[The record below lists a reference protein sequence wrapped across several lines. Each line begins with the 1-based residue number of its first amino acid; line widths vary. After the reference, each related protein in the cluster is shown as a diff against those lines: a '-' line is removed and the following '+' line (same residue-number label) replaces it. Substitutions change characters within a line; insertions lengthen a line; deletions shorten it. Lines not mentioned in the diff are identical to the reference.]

1 MNKQYGTDP
10 KLDRLVESKKISNRI
25 KAAEQ
30 GYALDKLT
38 NDFNEVVRNAAYEY
52 LNEHKY
58 RSVIDWAKDN
68 NIEID
73 IDEWLNSD
81 NCFKRCEVAKYG
93 YGLDILINDANYYVR
108 EVIAKHNYKLDKLV
122 YDKNLIARLT
132 ITKQRYRFDML
143 VNDEYSYI

>member
-10 KLDRLVESKKISNRI
+10 ELDKLVNSDDYKERI
-25 KAAEQ
+25 EAAEK

-38 NDFNEVVRNAAYEY
+38 NDSDEVVRNAAYYY

-93 YGLDILINDANYYVR
+93 YGLDILINDENYHVR
-108 EVIAKHNYKLDKLV
+108 EVIAKHYYKLDKLV
-122 YDKNLIARLT
+122 YDKNLITRLT
-132 ITKQRYRFDML
+132 MAKQRYRFDIL
-143 VNDEYSYI
+143 VNDEYPYI